1 MFYLEDKMEAVSA
14 PSRTQIFENPSM
26 QFSKIIKKFNS
37 VLPILIGAIV
47 LFEIFNYSTT
57 EHALSDTMGGLGFLG
72 IRLAT
77 ILALAFCGIDFAG
90 VARLFSREERAG
102 QEREEE
108 WYLLSAWLMAGLLNA
123 IMTWWSVTET
133 LLAQPDLGNELFSRQ
148 AMVTYVPIFV
158 AGAVWMIRILLIG
171 SLTLHVKRVSNGDRR
186 SAAREGTHQRSVRQ
200 AQPAWRVSQP
210 TP

>member
-1 MFYLEDKMEAVSA
+1 MFYLEDEMEAVTSTHQTDLFQL
-14 PSRTQIFENPSM
+14 PLRKMVRPLEKL
-26 QFSKIIKKFNS
+26 FSIM
-37 VLPILIGAIV
+37 VVMLGAIV
-47 LFEIFNYSTT
+47 LFEIFNFSTT
-57 EHALSDTMGGLGFLG
+57 EHALTDAMGDLGFLG

-108 WYLLSAWLMAGLLNA
+108 WYLLAAWLMAGMMNA

-133 LLAQPDLGNELFSRQ
+133 LLTQPNLGNEMLTRQ
-148 AMVTYVPIFV
+148 TMITYIPIFV

-171 SLTLHVKRVSNGDRR
+171 AVTLHIKQSRRVLRNRMVPDSPLMRP
-186 SAAREGTHQRSVRQ
+186 VRM
-200 AQPAWRVSQP
+200 QPAPLKVSHP
-210 TP
+210 SM

>member
-1 MFYLEDKMEAVSA
+1 MEAVST
-14 PSRTQIFENPSM
+14 PSRTQMFENSPL
-26 QFSKIIKKFNS
+26 QFSKIIRQFNS
-37 VLPILIGAIV
+37 IFPILIGAIV

-72 IRLAT
+72 VRLAT

-90 VARLFSREERAG
+90 VARLFSREENAG

-108 WYLLSAWLMAGLLNA
+108 WYLLAAWLMAGLLNA

-133 LLAQPDLGNELFSRQ
+133 LLSQSALGNELFSRQ
-148 AMVTYVPIFV
+148 VMVTYVPIFV
-158 AGAVWMIRILLIG
+158 AGTVWIIRILLIG
-171 SLTLHVKRVSNGDRR
+171 SLTLQVKRKS
-186 SAAREGTHQRSVRQ
+186 SVRSHT
-200 AQPAWRVSQP
+200 AIREIPLVRNGKLDHSGSWRVSQP

>member
-1 MFYLEDKMEAVSA
+1 MEAISS
-14 PSRTQIFENPSM
+14 PSRTHL
-26 QFSKIIKKFNS
+26 FNS
-37 VLPILIGAIV
+37 EPIPWSNLLKKLNSVVPILIGAIV

-57 EHALSDTMGGLGFLG
+57 EHALTDTMGDLGFLG

-90 VARLFSREERAG
+90 VARLFSRDEMSG

-108 WYLLSAWLMAGLLNA
+108 WYLLAAWLMAGFLNA

-133 LLAQPDLGNELFSRQ
+133 LLAQSGLGNEIFSRQ
-148 AMVTYVPIFV
+148 AMLTYVPIFV
-158 AGAVWMIRILLIG
+158 AGVVWIIRILLIG
-171 SLTLHVKRVSNGDRR
+171 ALTLHVKRVSASAPRPAIGEPLHSKSSRVAPAR
-186 SAAREGTHQRSVRQ
+186 S
-200 AQPAWRVSQP
+200 WRMSNP